1 MGKKKKIGIRAH
13 DKQAKVWITEHRI
26 MDGKQWWHEY
36 DLVDFQNGLLS
47 FFGILLNQNDWQA

>member
-1 MGKKKKIGIRAH
+1 MGKKIGIRAH

-26 MDGKQWWHEY
+26 MESDEWHEY
-36 DLVDFQNGLLS
+36 YLVDFQNGIPS